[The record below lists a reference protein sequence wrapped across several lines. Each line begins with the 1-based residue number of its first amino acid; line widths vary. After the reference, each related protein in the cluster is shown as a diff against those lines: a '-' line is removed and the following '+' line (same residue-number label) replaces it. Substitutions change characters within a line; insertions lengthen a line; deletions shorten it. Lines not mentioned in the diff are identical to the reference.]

1 MFMSS
6 SPEVDGPA
14 KTVGVCVSSQTA
26 SYSAPWSKDVVLS
39 GSGSNF
45 ISSWIQSDWGSGGR
59 RLFLFMWHIHLSHS
73 FVF

>member
-1 MFMSS
+1 MVMSS
-6 SPEVDGPA
+6 SLEVDGPA

-45 ISSWIQSDWGSGGR
+45 ISSWIQSDRGSG
-59 RLFLFMWHIHLSHS
+59 
-73 FVF
+73 